1 MIYYSHY
8 IAYTFGS
15 HDYVCKKKIK
25 NGKSVDLNGF
35 LYYSVY
41 GYNTIIQDI
50 KKEKLKCFSM
60 ILYYSLTY
68 GRSATYLALFIAT
81 VS

>member
-1 MIYYSHY
+1 MVFSI
-8 IAYTFGS
+8 
-15 HDYVCKKKIK
+15 C
-25 NGKSVDLNGF
+25 
-35 LYYSVY
+35 SVY
-41 GYNTIIQDI
+41 DYNTIIQDT